1 MSQVQE
7 AKKLLGLAIA
17 ADEKNKPNAADLYIK
32 AADYSLKT
40 SRSVSDEKIRNRLK
54 AFSLQAIERAE
65 VLKSNEVALNL
76 PEVPKNIK
84 FQSKPDQ
91 KKSPC
96 TPSPSNIVPPGPKTS
111 GQKLSALEIKI
122 LRNSSKINGKVYIPF
137 ADSDAKLS
145 ALLGNGKWNDPDG
158 LLTLAK
164 KQEKRNPG
172 WNRAEEV
179 VPDATI
185 INEINPRNVTQT
197 MIGDCSFVSAMILS
211 AGFER
216 KFKKKILTCSF
227 FPQKDGKPVL
237 NPHGKYC
244 VRLHINGCWDPI

>member
-1 MSQVQE
+1 M
-7 AKKLLGLAIA
+7 
-17 ADEKNKPNAADLYIK
+17 
-32 AADYSLKT
+32 KT

-84 FQSKPDQ
+84 LQTKPDQ
-91 KKSPC
+91 KKSPV
-96 TPSPSNIVPPGPKTS
+96 TPPSNIVPPGPKTS

-172 WNRAEEV
+172 RQKMSLKV
-179 VPDATI
+179 
-185 INEINPRNVTQT
+185 
-197 MIGDCSFVSAMILS
+197 FVKELKR
-211 AGFER
+211 E
-216 KFKKKILTCSF
+216 KIC
-227 FPQKDGKPVL
+227 
-237 NPHGKYC
+237 
-244 VRLHINGCWDPI
+244 

>member
-1 MSQVQE
+1 MNSY
-7 AKKLLGLAIA
+7 AKRPFRIF
-17 ADEKNKPNAADLYIK
+17 E

-84 FQSKPDQ
+84 LQTKLDQ
-91 KKSPC
+91 KKPPV
-96 TPSPSNIVPPGPKTS
+96 TPPSNIVPPGPKTS

-172 WNRAEEV
+172 RQKMSLKV
-179 VPDATI
+179 
-185 INEINPRNVTQT
+185 
-197 MIGDCSFVSAMILS
+197 FVKELKR
-211 AGFER
+211 E
-216 KFKKKILTCSF
+216 KIC
-227 FPQKDGKPVL
+227 
-237 NPHGKYC
+237 
-244 VRLHINGCWDPI
+244 